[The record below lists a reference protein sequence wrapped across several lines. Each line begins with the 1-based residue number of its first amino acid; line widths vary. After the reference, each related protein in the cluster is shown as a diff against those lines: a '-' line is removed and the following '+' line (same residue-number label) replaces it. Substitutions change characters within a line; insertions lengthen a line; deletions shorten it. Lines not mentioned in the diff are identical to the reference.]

1 MTNKYIANITPL
13 IEPMDQGFLFK
24 IPLSVSRCKQKFSDP
39 DIVLQDNMYLNWARN
54 QAAPNRDQ
62 FSFTCNV
69 YRVVRG

>member
-39 DIVLQDNMYLNWARN
+39 DIVL
-54 QAAPNRDQ
+54 
-62 FSFTCNV
+62 
-69 YRVVRG
+69 